1 MKKNYDPE
9 LLVAFLNRG
18 AMRNFL
24 LYFAGLLPLLIL
36 YFFVA
41 SSTDS
46 HQLFVTVTFLVL
58 AASFSGAGLA
68 IFVFLMPL
76 GVKGYSEALQR
87 YTTDKVAKRE
97 MLAKYEAIKASK
109 PFSLNRTQRIVAIGA
124 GCLVALLLSLTL

>member
-1 MKKNYDPE
+1 MKKDYDPE

-24 LYFAGLLPLLIL
+24 LYFAGLLPLLL
-36 YFFVA
+36 VFFFVA

-46 HQLFVTVTFLVL
+46 HQLFVIVTFLVL

-76 GVKGYSEALQR
+76 G
-87 YTTDKVAKRE
+87 
-97 MLAKYEAIKASK
+97 
-109 PFSLNRTQRIVAIGA
+109 
-124 GCLVALLLSLTL
+124 